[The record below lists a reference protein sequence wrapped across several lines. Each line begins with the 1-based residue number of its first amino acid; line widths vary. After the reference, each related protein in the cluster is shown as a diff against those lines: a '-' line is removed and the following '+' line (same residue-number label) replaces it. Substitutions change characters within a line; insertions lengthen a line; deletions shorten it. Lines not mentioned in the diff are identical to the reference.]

1 MGCTIASMRHC
12 LTGSRERWQNPPFSC
27 TVTVA
32 FWSPLSAAGFGGSSM
47 AVQQHAPA
55 QTLERKLRERTAR
68 VGVLGLGYAGLP
80 MAVEIAQA
88 GFDVTGLDI
97 NPARVNAV
105 NDGTSPVSDVDDTT
119 IRDLLQKGL
128 LRATAR
134 LDLLADVDVVL
145 IAVPTPLKDDRQP
158 DLRYVQAATR
168 DIAARLHPGM
178 LVVLQST

>member
-1 MGCTIASMRHC
+1 M
-12 LTGSRERWQNPPFSC
+12 
-27 TVTVA
+27 VA
-32 FWSPLSAAGFGGSSM
+32 FWSPLSAASFGGSSM

-97 NPARVNAV
+97 NAGRVDAVNA
-105 NDGTSPVSDVDDTT
+105 GTSPVSDVEDVT
-119 IRDLLQKGL
+119 IRALLEQGL
-128 LRATAR
+128 LRASTS
-134 LDLLADVDVVL
+134 LDLLAEIDVVL

-178 LVVLQST
+178 LVILQSTCSPGTTREVMLPVLARTD